1 MSLFILKIYNLF
13 NKFEIIVDIAIP
25 KFDKVPN
32 LTQVLQ
38 EMPRSFV
45 ISCKP
50 LTSNLVRSYN

>member
-38 EMPRSFV
+38 EMSRSLV

-50 LTSNLVRSYN
+50 LTSNLARSYN